1 MDEFD
6 DIDIAYYKVLYSFL
20 FNGITDVI
28 EILERGAP
36 KQVVIERLKLLQIEA
51 EEKYISY

>member
-1 MDEFD
+1 MEEFD
-6 DIDIAYYKVLYSFL
+6 DIDISYYKVLYSFL

-28 EILERGAP
+28 EMLERGTP

>member
-1 MDEFD
+1 MEEID

-28 EILERGAP
+28 EMLERGTP